1 MSSHNAVRGLES
13 VNVRDFPLAASQKRV
28 GKKKGGPPGGIG
40 ERQDLYF
47 FEGGVLVR
55 TNRSESNRV
64 VWGGEFPG
72 FVLKTAALMVAALLT
87 TWVVDTAAAQSIFGR
102 IAGSVTDSQGG
113 SVAGVRITI
122 VNEETKLERQ
132 TTTDSNGYYVAS
144 DLPVGAYSVI
154 AEQSGFKTLKKT
166 GNDLS
171 AGARLTVDLSLPLG
185 EISQKIEVADV
196 AETVNTTSGELARTI
211 DSNEVKDVALNGRNY
226 MQLLSLIP
234 GVAIQTDD
242 ELNLTTSLATNNQSV
257 NGNRNDSN
265 SLSVDGGFNLDS
277 GSNSSQIN
285 NVGIDFIREVAVKSS
300 NFSAE
305 YGRNSGASVNVV
317 TRSGG
322 DSFHGTL
329 FEFIRNDALDA
340 RDPTPGA
347 VKGPL
352 RFNDFGWDFGGPI
365 KRGKLFFFAG
375 EEWKRIRR
383 FANAATRTLPTSA
396 EISGDFSALLA
407 LPKPIQLYMPGQ
419 PTVPIPGNN
428 VASLITTDGK
438 AIGTVYAAMRQEASS
453 VTDITTKTAS
463 NGTFQPTNPFDWRE
477 DLVRIDFSINEK
489 HSLYGRYIH
498 DNYNLIDPFGTFSQ
512 GGVLPTT
519 PTNRLRP
526 GYSYQVGEV
535 WLINSN
541 LVNTARVNASWNS
554 QHIPPVGNSWK
565 RSTYGFA
572 FPTVFNGGLFPAGIP
587 DVTVGPITDVQTRK
601 VVVPGLA
608 PFEGPA
614 FSLLSPVTDIAP
626 TDDLTW
632 QKGSHTFKTGVLVV
646 RNRKDQNGRPGLNN
660 ASYNGTVVFNS
671 SNSRSTGDTFADAL
685 LGNFQ
690 QYTETSSDPVGH
702 FRFTDYEAYVADT
715 WKATRHL
722 SLDFGVRYQH
732 SGPTYTQGNNVTSFN
747 ASLYNPAQAVTVTSK
762 NTVDTTKGGNRFNGL
777 VRPGSGVP
785 ADQLGRVPN
794 GNSSQVLAVP
804 AGAPRGF
811 YDPEN
816 LFAPRFGFYYSPF
829 KDDRTAI
836 RGGFGIFYDKPE
848 GNIIYPLLNA
858 PPFPQ
863 VASFVNANLS
873 NPSGGSAPATG
884 LVPDINSIDPHLKV
898 ARTMNYSLGVQREMP
913 LGILFE
919 VSYVGNEGRHLIR
932 QPDINQPSFAVLQA
946 NAALPA
952 AQQLTTN
959 QLRPYLGYNRILAFL
974 SDSTSNYNGLQVYA
988 TKRKGDFM
996 ASVSYT
1002 FSKALTDASVL
1013 GAHSD
1018 DPVDRRY
1025 SYGVA
1030 DFDRRNIFAVT
1041 YIYSSPF
1048 FRNRGGFVG
1057 SALGGW
1063 QLSGITRAQSGQPIT
1078 VLATAALGN
1087 GTNVS
1092 GRRANLVP
1100 GQSITVPNPNAS
1112 QWFNPAAFAN
1122 PSPISP
1128 GTSGVGSIKGPDFF
1142 ATDLS
1147 LRKYFKLPREGMN
1160 LMFQADFFNV
1170 FNRANFVLGG
1180 LGNATVTVGSGNFGG
1195 VGAAVNPR
1203 NVQFGLKFN
1212 F

>member
-1 MSSHNAVRGLES
+1 MRTKLTKSNQAVRRSKFPRFVLNAVVLA
-13 VNVRDFPLAASQKRV
+13 LAA
-28 GKKKGGPPGGIG
+28 
-40 ERQDLYF
+40 
-47 FEGGVLVR
+47 
-55 TNRSESNRV
+55 
-64 VWGGEFPG
+64 VW
-72 FVLKTAALMVAALLT
+72 T
-87 TWVVDTAAAQSIFGR
+87 TCPINTAAQSIFGR
-102 IAGSVTDSQGG
+102 ISGTVTDAQGAA
-113 SVAGVRITI
+113 VAGVKITI

-144 DLPVGAYSVI
+144 DVPVGVYSVI

-166 GNDLS
+166 GYDLV
-171 AGARLTVDLSLPLG
+171 AGARLTVDLGLTIG

-196 AETVNTTSGELARTI
+196 AETVNTTSGEVARTI
-211 DSNEVKDVALNGRNY
+211 DANEVKDVALNGRNY
-226 MQLLSLIP
+226 MQLLTLIP

-242 ELNLTTSLATNNQSV
+242 ELNLTTSLSTNNQSV
-257 NGNRNDSN
+257 NGNRNDSS

-277 GSNSSQIN
+277 GSNGSQIN

-317 TRSGG
+317 TRSGTG
-322 DSFHGTL
+322 SFHGSV
-329 FEFIRNDALDA
+329 FEFIRNDVLDA

-365 KRGKLFFFAG
+365 KREKLFFFAG

-383 FANAATRTLPTSA
+383 FTNSATRNLPTA
-396 EISGDFSALLA
+396 TEISGDFSALLA
-407 LPKPIQLYMPGQ
+407 LPTPIQLHMPGQ
-419 PTVPIPGNN
+419 PAVPISGNN

-438 AIGTVYAAMRQEASS
+438 AIGAVYTAMRQEASS
-453 VTDITTKTAS
+453 VTDIASKTGS
-463 NGTFQPTNPFDWRE
+463 VGIFQPTNPFDWRE
-477 DLVRIDFSINEK
+477 DLVRIDYSINRK

-498 DNYNLIDPFGTFSQ
+498 DNYNLIDPFGTFSL

-535 WLINSN
+535 WLISPS

-554 QHIPPVGNSWK
+554 QHIPPVGDTWK

-572 FPTVFNGGLFPAGIP
+572 FSTVFNGGLFRNGIP
-587 DVTVGPITDVQTRK
+587 DVTVSAIPG
-601 VVVPGLA
+601 VPGPA
-608 PFEGPA
+608 SFEGPA

-646 RNRKDQNGRPGLNN
+646 RNRKDQNARPGLNG
-660 ASYNGTVVFNS
+660 ASYNGTLAFNL
-671 SNSRSTGDTFADAL
+671 SNANTTGDPFADAL

-690 QYTETSSDPVGH
+690 QYTETSSDPIGH
-702 FRFTDYEAYVADT
+702 FRFTDYEAYMADT
-715 WKATRHL
+715 WRAAHHL
-722 SLDFGVRYQH
+722 SLEFGVRYQH
-732 SGPTYTQGNNVTSFN
+732 PGPTYTQGNNITSFDP
-747 ASLYNPAQAVTVTSK
+747 ALYNPAQAVTVTSK
-762 NTVDTTKGGNRFNGL
+762 NTIDTTKGGNRFNGL
-777 VRPGSGVP
+777 VRAGSGVP
-785 ADQLGRVPN
+785 ADQLQRVPN
-794 GNSSQVLAVP
+794 GNSPQVLAVP

-811 YDPEN
+811 YDAEN
-816 LFAPRFGFYYSPF
+816 LFAPRFGFSYSPF

-848 GNIIYPLLNA
+848 GNIIFPLLNT

-863 VASFVNANLS
+863 VASFTNGNLS

-884 LVPDINSIDPHLKV
+884 LLPDIQAIDPHLKV
-898 ARTMNYSLGVQREMP
+898 ARTMNYSLGAQHEMP

-919 VSYVGNEGRHLIR
+919 VSYVGNEGRHLLR
-932 QPDINQPSFAVLQA
+932 QPDINQPSFAVLQS

-959 QLRPYLGYNRILAFL
+959 QLRPFLGYNRILMFL
-974 SDSTSNYNGLQVYA
+974 SDSTSNYNALQVYA

-1018 DPVDRRY
+1018 DPPDRRY

-1030 DFDRRNIFAVT
+1030 DFDKRNVVAVT
-1041 YIYSSPF
+1041 YIYDAPF

-1057 SALGGW
+1057 TALGGW
-1063 QLSGITRAQSGQPIT
+1063 QLSGITRAQSGQPVTI
-1078 VLATAALGN
+1078 LANAALGK
-1087 GTNVS
+1087 GTNVN
-1092 GRRANLVP
+1092 GRRADLVA
-1100 GQSITVPNPNAS
+1100 GQSITVANPNAS
-1112 QWFNPAAFAN
+1112 QWFNPLAFKA
-1122 PSPISP
+1122 PSPTSP
-1128 GTSGVGSIKGPDFF
+1128 GTSGVGSVIGPDFF
-1142 ATDLS
+1142 VTDLS
-1147 LRKYFKLPREGMN
+1147 VRKYFKLPREGMN
-1160 LMFQADFFNV
+1160 VMFQADLFNI
-1170 FNRANFVLGG
+1170 FNRANYVLGG
-1180 LGNATVTVGSGNFGG
+1180 LGSATLTVGSGNFGA
-1195 VGAAVNPR
+1195 VGTATNPR

>member
-1 MSSHNAVRGLES
+1 M
-13 VNVRDFPLAASQKRV
+13 
-28 GKKKGGPPGGIG
+28 GKKKEVGQEEWKEDEIS
-40 ERQDLYF
+40 F

-55 TNRSESNRV
+55 TKLSKSNQV
-64 VWGGEFPG
+64 VWGSKFPR
-72 FVLKTAALMVAALLT
+72 FVLKMAAFMLAVLLT
-87 TWVVDTAAAQSIFGR
+87 TCGADATAAQSIFGR
-102 IAGSVTDSQGG
+102 IAGTVTDSQGG
-113 SVAGVRITI
+113 AVAGAKITI

-144 DLPVGAYSVI
+144 DLPVGVYSVI
-154 AEQSGFKTLKKT
+154 AEQTGFKSAKKT
-166 GNDLS
+166 GNDLV
-171 AGARLTVDLSLPLG
+171 AGARLTADVGL
-185 EISQKIEVADV
+185 EIGAVSQQVEVAAA
-196 AETVNTTSGELARTI
+196 AEAVNTTSGDLARTI

-329 FEFIRNDALDA
+329 FEFIRNNVLDA

-383 FANAATRTLPTSA
+383 FANAAVRTLPTSA

-407 LPKPIQLYMPGQ
+407 LPAPIQLHMPGQ

-428 VASLITTDGK
+428 IASLITTDGR
-438 AIGTVYAAMRQEASS
+438 AIGAVYAAMRQEASS
-453 VTDITTKTAS
+453 VTDNATKTAS

-477 DLVRIDFSINEK
+477 DLVRIDYSISKK

-535 WLINSN
+535 WLISSN

-554 QHIPPVGNSWK
+554 QHIPPVGDTWK

-572 FPTVFNGGLFPAGIP
+572 FPTVFNGGLFPGGIP
-587 DVTVGPITDVQTRK
+587 DVTVSPITG
-601 VVVPGLA
+601 VPGPA

-614 FSLLSPVTDIAP
+614 FSLLSPTTDIAP

-632 QKGSHTFKTGVLVV
+632 QKGGHTFKTGVLVV
-646 RNRKDQNGRPGLNN
+646 RNRKDQNGRPGLNG
-660 ASYNGTVVFNS
+660 ASYNGTVLFNS
-671 SNSRSTGDTFADAL
+671 SNTRSTGDPFADAL
-685 LGNFQ
+685 LGNYQ
-690 QYTETSSDPVGH
+690 QYTETSSDPIGH
-702 FRFTDYEAYVADT
+702 FRFTGYEAYVADT
-715 WKATRHL
+715 WRATRHL
-722 SLDFGVRYQH
+722 SLEYGVRYQH
-732 SGPTYTQGNNVTSFN
+732 PGPTYTQGNNVTSFDP
-747 ASLYNPAQAVTVTSK
+747 SLYDPTQAVTVTSK

-777 VRPGSGVP
+777 VRAGSGVP

-794 GNSSQVLAVP
+794 GNSPQVLAVR
-804 AGAPRGF
+804 AGAPRGL
-811 YDPEN
+811 YDAEN
-816 LFAPRFGFYYSPF
+816 LFAPRIGFSYSPF
-829 KDDRTAI
+829 RDDRTAI

-848 GNIIYPLLNA
+848 GNIIFPLLNT

-863 VASFVNANLS
+863 VASFQNGNLS

-884 LVPDINSIDPHLKV
+884 LVPDINSIDPDLKV
-898 ARTMNYSLGVQREMP
+898 ARTMNYSLGVQHEMP

-919 VSYVGNEGRHLIR
+919 VSYVGNEGRHLVR

-959 QLRPYLGYNRILAFL
+959 QLRPYLGYNRILMFL
-974 SDSTSNYNGLQVYA
+974 SDSTSNYNALQVYA
-988 TKRKGDFM
+988 TKRRGDFM
-996 ASVSYT
+996 TSVSYT

-1018 DPVDRRY
+1018 DPVVRQY

-1041 YIYSSPF
+1041 YIYDSPF

-1057 SALGGW
+1057 TALGGW

-1078 VLATAALGN
+1078 ILANAALGK
-1087 GTNVS
+1087 GTNVN

-1100 GQSITVPNPNAS
+1100 GQSITVPNSNAS
-1112 QWFNPAAFAN
+1112 QWFNPAAFVN
-1122 PSPISP
+1122 PSPTNP
-1128 GTSGVGSIKGPDFF
+1128 GTSGVGSVTGPDFF

-1147 LRKYFKLPREGMN
+1147 LRKNFKLPREGMN

-1180 LGNATVTVGSGNFGG
+1180 LGSATLTAGSGNFGA
-1195 VGAAVNPR
+1195 VGTAVNPR

>member
-40 ERQDLYF
+40 ERQDLDF

-55 TNRSESNRV
+55 TNLSKSNRV

-87 TWVVDTAAAQSIFGR
+87 TWVVDTATAQSIFGR

-185 EISQKIEVADV
+185 EISQRIEVADV

-329 FEFIRNDALDA
+329 FEFIRNNVLDA

-535 WLINSN
+535 WLISSN
-541 LVNTARVNASWNS
+541 VVNTARVNASWNS
-554 QHIPPVGNSWK
+554 QHIPPVGDTWK

-572 FPTVFNGGLFPAGIP
+572 FPTVFNGGLFPGGIP
-587 DVTVGPITDVQTRK
+587 DVTVSPITG
-601 VVVPGLA
+601 VPGPA
-608 PFEGPA
+608 TFEGPA
-614 FSLLSPVTDIAP
+614 FSLLSPTTDIAP

-632 QKGSHTFKTGVLVV
+632 QKGGHTFKTGVLVV
-646 RNRKDQNGRPGLNN
+646 RNRKDQNGRPGLNG

-671 SNSRSTGDTFADAL
+671 SNTNTTGDPFADAL
-685 LGNFQ
+685 LGNYQ
-690 QYTETSSDPVGH
+690 QYTETSSDPIGH

-722 SLDFGVRYQH
+722 SLEFGVRYQH
-732 SGPTYTQGNNVTSFN
+732 PGPTYTQGNNVTSFDP
-747 ASLYNPAQAVTVTSK
+747 SLYHPAQAVTVTSK
-762 NTVDTTKGGNRFNGL
+762 NTIDTTKGGNRFNGL
-777 VRPGSGVP
+777 VRAGSGVP

-794 GNSSQVLAVP
+794 GNSPQVLAVP

-811 YDPEN
+811 YDAEN
-816 LFAPRFGFYYSPF
+816 LFAPRFGFSYSPF

-848 GNIIYPLLNA
+848 GNIIFPLLNT

-863 VASFVNANLS
+863 VASFLDANLS

-898 ARTMNYSLGVQREMP
+898 ARTMNYSLGVQRELP

-919 VSYVGNEGRHLIR
+919 VSYVGNDGWHLLR

-946 NAALPA
+946 NAALSTS
-952 AQQLTTN
+952 QQLTTN
-959 QLRPYLGYNRILAFL
+959 QLRPYQGYNRILMFL
-974 SDSTSNYNGLQVYA
+974 SDSTSNYNALQVYA

-1002 FSKALTDASVL
+1002 FSKVLTDASVL

-1018 DPVDRRY
+1018 NPVDRHY
-1025 SYGVA
+1025 SHGVA
-1030 DFDRRNIFAVT
+1030 DFDRRNILAVT
-1041 YIYSSPF
+1041 YVYAPPF
-1048 FRNRGGFVG
+1048 FRNRGGFMG
-1057 SALGGW
+1057 AAIGGW
-1063 QLSGITRAQSGQPIT
+1063 ELSGITRAQSGQPIT
-1078 VLATAALGN
+1078 VLANAALGK
-1087 GTNVS
+1087 GTIVN
-1092 GRRANLVP
+1092 GRRADLVP
-1100 GQSITVPNPNAS
+1100 GQSITVPTRSPS
-1112 QWFNPAAFAN
+1112 RWFNPAAFAN
-1122 PSPISP
+1122 PSPTSP
-1128 GTSGVGSIKGPDFF
+1128 GTSGVGSVLGPGFI

-1147 LRKYFKLPREGMN
+1147 LRKVLKLPREGMN
-1160 LMFQADFFNV
+1160 LMLQADMFNI

-1180 LGNATVTVGSGNFGG
+1180 LGSATLTAGSGNFGA
-1195 VGAAVNPR
+1195 VGGAVNPR

>member
-1 MSSHNAVRGLES
+1 MRTKLSKSNQV
-13 VNVRDFPLAASQKRV
+13 V
-28 GKKKGGPPGGIG
+28 G
-40 ERQDLYF
+40 
-47 FEGGVLVR
+47 
-55 TNRSESNRV
+55 RS
-64 VWGGEFPG
+64 EFPG
-72 FVLKTAALMVAALLT
+72 FLLKTAAVMLAALLT
-87 TWVVDTAAAQSIFGR
+87 TCVVDRAAAQSIFGR
-102 IAGSVTDSQGG
+102 IAGTVTDSQGG
-113 SVAGVRITI
+113 AVAGVKITI

-144 DLPVGAYSVI
+144 DLPVGVYSVI
-154 AEQSGFKTLKKT
+154 AGQTGFKTLKKT

-171 AGARLTVDLSLPLG
+171 AGARLTVDVSLTIG
-185 EISQKIEVADV
+185 EMSQRIEVADV
-196 AETVNTTSGELARTI
+196 AETVNTTSGELARII

-329 FEFIRNDALDA
+329 FEFIRNNVLDA

-383 FANAATRTLPTSA
+383 FANAAVRTLPTSA
-396 EISGDFSALLA
+396 EIGGDFSALLA
-407 LPKPIQLYMPGQ
+407 LPTPIQLHMPGQ

-438 AIGTVYAAMRQEASS
+438 AIGAVYSAMRQEASS
-453 VTDITTKTAS
+453 VTDNAAKTAS

-477 DLVRIDFSINEK
+477 DLVRIDYSISKK

-535 WLINSN
+535 WLISSN
-541 LVNTARVNASWNS
+541 LINTARVNASWNS
-554 QHIPPVGNSWK
+554 QHIPPVGDTWK
-565 RSTYGFA
+565 RSTYAFA
-572 FPTVFNGGLFPAGIP
+572 FPTVFNGGLFPGGIP
-587 DVTVGPITDVQTRK
+587 DVTVSPITG
-601 VVVPGLA
+601 VPGPA

-632 QKGSHTFKTGVLVV
+632 QKGAHTFKTGVVVV
-646 RNRKDQNGRPGLNN
+646 RNRKDQNGRPGLNG
-660 ASYNGTVVFNS
+660 ASYNGTVLFNS
-671 SNSRSTGDTFADAL
+671 SNTRTTGDPFADAL
-685 LGNFQ
+685 LGNYQ

-722 SLDFGVRYQH
+722 SLEFGVRYQH
-732 SGPTYTQGNNVTSFN
+732 PGPTYTQGNNVTSFDP
-747 ASLYNPAQAVTVTSK
+747 SLYAPAQAVTVTSK
-762 NTVDTTKGGNRFNGL
+762 NTIDTTKGGNRFNGL

-794 GNSSQVLAVP
+794 GNSPQVLAVP
-804 AGAPRGF
+804 AGAPRGL
-811 YDPEN
+811 YDAEN
-816 LFAPRFGFYYSPF
+816 LFAPRFGFSYSPF
-829 KDDRTAI
+829 RDDRTAI

-848 GNIIYPLLNA
+848 GNIIFPLLNT

-863 VASFVNANLS
+863 VASFQNGNLS

-884 LVPDINSIDPHLKV
+884 LVPDINAIDPHLKV
-898 ARTMNYSLGVQREMP
+898 ARTMNYSLGVQHELP

-959 QLRPYLGYNRILAFL
+959 QLRPYLGYNRILMFL
-974 SDSTSNYNGLQVYA
+974 SDSTSNYNALQVYA

-1018 DPVDRRY
+1018 DPVVRQY

-1041 YIYSSPF
+1041 YIYESPF

-1057 SALGGW
+1057 TALGGW

-1078 VLATAALGN
+1078 ILANAALGK
-1087 GTNVS
+1087 GTNVN

-1100 GQSITVPNPNAS
+1100 GQSITASNPTAS

-1122 PSPISP
+1122 PSSTSP
-1128 GTSGVGSIKGPDFF
+1128 GTSGVGSVTGPDFF

-1180 LGNATVTVGSGNFGG
+1180 LGSATLTVGSGNFGA

>member
-1 MSSHNAVRGLES
+1 MG
-13 VNVRDFPLAASQKRV
+13 
-28 GKKKGGPPGGIG
+28 GKK
-40 ERQDLYF
+40 RDLYF

-55 TNRSESNRV
+55 TKLSKSNQV

-72 FVLKTAALMVAALLT
+72 WVLKTAAFMLAVLLT

-102 IAGSVTDSQGG
+102 IAGTVTDSQGG
-113 SVAGVRITI
+113 AIAGVRITI

-132 TTTDSNGYYVAS
+132 TTTDPSGYYVAS
-144 DLPVGAYSVI
+144 DLPAGAYSVI

-171 AGARLTVDLSLPLG
+171 AGARLTVDLTLPIG

-322 DSFHGTL
+322 DRFHGTL
-329 FEFIRNDALDA
+329 FEFIRNNVLDA

-383 FANAATRTLPTSA
+383 FANAATRNLPTAA

-407 LPKPIQLYMPGQ
+407 LPAPIVLKTPANAPAGCAI
-419 PTVPIPGNN
+419 TSN
-428 VASLITTDGK
+428 VMSPACITSDGK
-438 AIGTVYAAMRQEASS
+438 AIGAVYTAMRQVASS
-453 VTDITTKTAS
+453 VNDILSKTGS
-463 NGTFQPTNPFDWRE
+463 VGTFQPTNPFDWRE
-477 DLVRIDFSINEK
+477 DLVRIDYSISKN

-535 WLINSN
+535 WLISSN
-541 LVNTARVNASWNS
+541 VVNTARVNASWNS
-554 QHIPPVGNSWK
+554 QHIPPVGDTWK
-565 RSTYGFA
+565 RSTYNFA
-572 FPTVFNGGLFPAGIP
+572 FPTVFNGGLFPGGIP
-587 DVTVGPITDVQTRK
+587 DVTVGP
-601 VVVPGLA
+601 VPGVPAPA

-614 FSLLSPVTDIAP
+614 FSLLSPTTDIAP

-632 QKGSHTFKTGVLVV
+632 QKGSHTFKIGVLVV
-646 RNRKDQNGRPGLNN
+646 RNRKDQNGRPGLNG

-671 SNSRSTGDTFADAL
+671 SNTNTTGDPFADAL
-685 LGNFQ
+685 LGNYQ
-690 QYTETSSDPVGH
+690 QYTETSSDPIGH

-722 SLDFGVRYQH
+722 SLEFGVRYQH
-732 SGPTYTQGNNVTSFN
+732 PGPTYTQGNNVTSFDP
-747 ASLYNPAQAVTVTSK
+747 SLYHPAQAVTVTSK
-762 NTVDTTKGGNRFNGL
+762 DKIDTTKGGNRFNGL
-777 VRPGSGVP
+777 VRAGSGVP

-794 GNSSQVLAVP
+794 GNSPQVLAVP

-811 YDPEN
+811 YDAEN
-816 LFAPRFGFYYSPF
+816 LFAPRFGFSYSPF

-848 GNIIYPLLNA
+848 GNIIFPLLNT

-863 VASFVNANLS
+863 VASFLNANLS

-898 ARTMNYSLGVQREMP
+898 ARTMNYSLGVQHEMP

-952 AQQLTTN
+952 PQQLTTN
-959 QLRPYLGYNRILAFL
+959 QLRPYLGYNRILMFQ
-974 SDSTSNYNGLQVYA
+974 SDSTSNYNALQVYA

-1018 DPVDRRY
+1018 NPAVRRF

-1030 DFDRRNIFAVT
+1030 DFDRRNVVAVT
-1041 YIYSSPF
+1041 YIYDSPF
-1048 FRNRGGFVG
+1048 FRNRGGFAG
-1057 SALGGW
+1057 TALGGW

-1078 VLATAALGN
+1078 ILANAPLGGTIVN
-1087 GTNVS
+1087 GKLIGSVNVN
-1092 GRRANLVP
+1092 GRRADVVP
-1100 GQSITVPNPNAS
+1100 GVSLAPAAPGQF
-1112 QWFNPAAFAN
+1112 FNPLAFAA
-1122 PSPISP
+1122 PSRTSP
-1128 GTSGVGSIKGPDFF
+1128 GTSGVGSVIGPDFF

-1180 LGNATVTVGSGNFGG
+1180 LGSATLTVGSSGNFGA

>member
-1 MSSHNAVRGLES
+1 MRTKVPGSNETVR
-13 VNVRDFPLAASQKRV
+13 
-28 GKKKGGPPGGIG
+28 
-40 ERQDLYF
+40 
-47 FEGGVLVR
+47 
-55 TNRSESNRV
+55 RS
-64 VWGGEFPG
+64 EFPG
-72 FVLKTAALMVAALLT
+72 CVLKTAVLALAAVLT
-87 TWVVDTAAAQSIFGR
+87 ACAIDTASAQSIFGR
-102 IAGSVTDSQGG
+102 ISGTVTDAQGG
-113 SVAGVRITI
+113 AVAGVRVTI

-144 DLPVGAYSVI
+144 DLPVGVYSVI
-154 AEQSGFKTLKKT
+154 AEQAGFKTLKKT
-166 GNDLS
+166 GNDLD
-171 AGARLTVDLSLPLG
+171 AGARLTIDLSLTIG
-185 EISQKIEVADV
+185 EMSQKIEVADI
-196 AETVNTTSGELARTI
+196 AETVNTISGEIARTI
-211 DSNEVKDVALNGRNY
+211 DANEVKDVALNGRNY

-257 NGNRNDSN
+257 NGNRNDSS

-277 GSNSSQIN
+277 GSNGSQIN

-317 TRSGG
+317 TRSGT
-322 DSFHGTL
+322 DSFHGSL
-329 FEFIRNDALDA
+329 FEYIRNDVLDA

-375 EEWKRIRR
+375 EEWKKIRR
-383 FANAATRTLPTSA
+383 FANSATRNLPTAA
-396 EISGDFSALLA
+396 EIGGDFSALLA
-407 LPKPIQLYMPGQ
+407 LPTPVVLKTPVNAPAGCTI
-419 PTVPIPGNN
+419 TAN
-428 VASLITTDGK
+428 VMSPACITTDGK
-438 AIGTVYAAMRQEASS
+438 AIGAVYTAMRQEASS
-453 VTDITTKTAS
+453 VKDITSKTGS
-463 NGTFQPTNPFDWRE
+463 TGIFQPTNPFDWRE
-477 DLVRIDFSINEK
+477 DLVRIDYTINKK

-526 GYSYQVGEV
+526 GYSYQAGEV
-535 WLINSN
+535 WLISPT

-554 QHIPPVGNSWK
+554 QHIPPVGDTWK

-572 FPTVFNGGLFPAGIP
+572 FSTVFGGGLFPGGIP
-587 DVTVGPITDVQTRK
+587 DVSVSPITG
-601 VVVPGLA
+601 VPGPA
-608 PFEGPA
+608 SFEGPA

-646 RNRKDQNGRPGLNN
+646 RNRKDQNARPGLNG
-660 ASYNGTVVFNS
+660 ASYNGTVAFNL
-671 SNSRSTGDTFADAL
+671 SNTNTTNDPFADAL

-690 QYTETSSDPVGH
+690 QYTETSSDPIGH

-715 WKATRHL
+715 WRATRHL

-732 SGPTYTQGNNVTSFN
+732 PGPTYTQGNNITDFDPT
-747 ASLYNPAQAVTVTSK
+747 LYDPTQAVTVTSK
-762 NTVDTTKGGNRFNGL
+762 NNIDTTKGGNRFNGL
-777 VRPGSGVP
+777 VRAGSGVP
-785 ADQLGRVPN
+785 ADQLQRVPN
-794 GNSSQVLAVP
+794 GSSPQVLAVP

-811 YDPEN
+811 YDAEN
-816 LFAPRFGFYYSPF
+816 LFAPRFGFSYSPF
-829 KDDRTAI
+829 NDDRTAI

-848 GNIIYPLLNA
+848 GNIIFPLLNT

-863 VASFVNANLS
+863 VASFTNGNLS

-884 LVPDINSIDPHLKV
+884 LIPDLNAIDPHLKV
-898 ARTMNYSLGVQREMP
+898 ARTMNYSLGVQHEMP

-932 QPDINQPSFAVLQA
+932 QPDVNQPGFAVLQA

-952 AQQLTTN
+952 AQQKTTN
-959 QLRPYLGYNRILAFL
+959 QLRPYQGYNRILMFL
-974 SDSTSNYNGLQVYA
+974 SDSTSNYNALQVYA

-1018 DPVDRRY
+1018 DPPDRRY

-1030 DFDRRNIFAVT
+1030 DFDRRNVVAVT
-1041 YIYSSPF
+1041 YIYDSPL

-1057 SALGGW
+1057 TALGGW

-1078 VLATAALGN
+1078 ILANGALGT
-1087 GTNVS
+1087 GTNVN
-1092 GRRANLVP
+1092 GRRADLVA
-1100 GQSITVPNPNAS
+1100 GQSITVANPNAS
-1112 QWFNPAAFAN
+1112 QWFNPKAFKA
-1122 PSPISP
+1122 PSPTSP
-1128 GTSGVGSIKGPDFF
+1128 GTSGVGSVIGPDFF

-1160 LMFQADFFNV
+1160 LMFQADLFNV

-1180 LGNATVTVGSGNFGG
+1180 LGSATLTVGSNGFGA
-1195 VGAAVNPR
+1195 VGTATNPR

>member
-1 MSSHNAVRGLES
+1 MRKLSKSN
-13 VNVRDFPLAASQKRV
+13 
-28 GKKKGGPPGGIG
+28 
-40 ERQDLYF
+40 QD
-47 FEGGVLVR
+47 
-55 TNRSESNRV
+55 
-64 VWGGEFPG
+64 VWGGKFPEFA
-72 FVLKTAALMVAALLT
+72 LKTAAFMLTVLLT
-87 TWVVDTAAAQSIFGR
+87 TWVVNPAAAQSIFGR
-102 IAGSVTDSQGG
+102 IAGTVTDSQGG
-113 SVAGVRITI
+113 AVAGAKITI

-132 TTTDSNGYYVAS
+132 TSTDSNGYYVGS
-144 DLPVGAYSVI
+144 DLPVGVYSVI

-166 GNDLS
+166 GNDLV
-171 AGARLTVDLSLPLG
+171 AGGRLTVDLSLPIG
-185 EISQKIEVADV
+185 EVSQKIEVADV

-211 DSNEVKDVALNGRNY
+211 DSNQVKDVALNGRNY

-322 DSFHGTL
+322 DGFHGSL
-329 FEFIRNDALDA
+329 FEYIRNDVLDA

-383 FANAATRTLPTSA
+383 FANAATRNLPTNA
-396 EISGDFSALLA
+396 EIRGDFSALLT
-407 LPKPIQLYMPGQ
+407 LPKPIQLHMPGQ
-419 PTVPIPGNN
+419 PMVPIPGNDIS
-428 VASLITTDGK
+428 SLITTDGK
-438 AIGTVYAAMRQEASS
+438 AIGSVYAAMRQAARS
-453 VTDITTKTAS
+453 VTDISSKTGS
-463 NGTFQPTNPFDWRE
+463 VGTFQPTNPFDWRE
-477 DLVRIDFSINEK
+477 DLVRIDYNISKK

-498 DNYNLIDPFGTFSQ
+498 DNYNLIDPFGTFSL
-512 GGVLPTT
+512 GGILPTT

-535 WLINSN
+535 WLINSS

-554 QHIPPVGNSWK
+554 QHIPPVGNAWE

-572 FPTVFNGGLFPAGIP
+572 FSTVFNGGLFPGGIP
-587 DVTVGPITDVQTRK
+587 DVTVSPITG
-601 VVVPGLA
+601 VPGPA
-608 PFEGPA
+608 SFEGPA

-646 RNRKDQNGRPGLNN
+646 RNRKDQNARPGLNG
-660 ASYNGTVVFNS
+660 ASYNGTVVFNL
-671 SNSRSTGDTFADAL
+671 SNTNTTGDPFADAL

-702 FRFTDYEAYVADT
+702 FRFTAYEAYVADT

-722 SLDFGVRYQH
+722 SLEVGVRYPH
-732 SGPTYTQGNNVTSFN
+732 PGPTYTQGNNVTNFDP
-747 ASLYNPAQAVTVTSK
+747 SLYDPAQAVTVTSK
-762 NTVDTTKGGNRFNGL
+762 STIDTTKGGNRFNGL

-785 ADQLGRVPN
+785 SDQLGRVPN
-794 GNSSQVLAVP
+794 GNSPQVTAVP

-811 YDPEN
+811 YDAEN
-816 LFAPRFGFYYSPF
+816 LFAPRFGFSYSPF

-848 GNIIYPLLNA
+848 GNIIYPLLNT

-863 VASFVNANLS
+863 VASFQNGNLS

-884 LVPDINSIDPHLKV
+884 LIPDINAIDPNLKV
-898 ARTMNYSLGVQREMP
+898 ARTMNYSLGVQHELP

-919 VSYVGNEGRHLIR
+919 VSYVGNEGRHLLR
-932 QPDINQPSFAVLQA
+932 QPDVNQPSFAVLQA

-959 QLRPYLGYNRILAFL
+959 QLRPFLGYNRILMFL
-974 SDSTSNYNGLQVYA
+974 SDSTSNYNALQVYA

-1018 DPVDRRY
+1018 DPTDRHF

-1030 DFDRRNIFAVT
+1030 DFDRRNVVALT
-1041 YIYSSPF
+1041 YVYDSPF

-1057 SALGGW
+1057 TALGGW

-1078 VLATAALGN
+1078 ILASAALGK
-1087 GTNVS
+1087 GTNVN

-1100 GQSITVPNPNAS
+1100 GQSITVPNPSAS
-1112 QWFNPAAFAN
+1112 HWFNPAAFAN
-1122 PSPISP
+1122 PSPTNP
-1128 GTSGVGSIKGPDFF
+1128 GTSGVGSVIGPDFF
-1142 ATDLS
+1142 VTDIS
-1147 LRKYFKLPREGMN
+1147 LRKNFKLPREGMN
-1160 LMFQADFFNV
+1160 LIFQADFFNV

-1180 LGNATVTVGSGNFGG
+1180 LGNATLTVGSGNFGA

-1203 NVQFGLKFN
+1203 NIQFGMKFN

>member
-1 MSSHNAVRGLES
+1 
-13 VNVRDFPLAASQKRV
+13 
-28 GKKKGGPPGGIG
+28 
-40 ERQDLYF
+40 
-47 FEGGVLVR
+47 VR
-55 TNRSESNRV
+55 TQLSKSNQVVWRSEFSRF
-64 VWGGEFPG
+64 VW
-72 FVLKTAALMVAALLT
+72 KTAPFMLAVLLT
-87 TWVVDTAAAQSIFGR
+87 TWGGNRAAAQSIFGR

-113 SVAGVRITI
+113 AVAGVKITI
-122 VNEETKLERQ
+122 VNEETRLERQ
-132 TTTDSNGYYVAS
+132 TTTDANGYYVAS
-144 DLPVGAYSVI
+144 DLPVGVYSVI
-154 AEQSGFKTLKKT
+154 AEQSGFKTVKKT
-166 GNDLS
+166 GYDLV
-171 AGARLTVDLSLPLG
+171 AGDRLTVDVGL
-185 EISQKIEVADV
+185 EIGAMSQQVEVAAI
-196 AETVNTTSGELARTI
+196 AESVNTTSGELSRTI
-211 DSNEVKDVALNGRNY
+211 DSSEVKNVALNGRNY

-257 NGNRNDSN
+257 NGNRTDSN

-277 GSNSSQIN
+277 GSNGSQIN

-322 DSFHGTL
+322 DSFHGSL
-329 FEFIRNDALDA
+329 FEFIRNNVLDA

-383 FANAATRTLPTSA
+383 FANAAVRTLPTGA

-407 LPKPIQLYMPGQ
+407 LPVPIQLHMPGQ
-419 PTVPIPGNN
+419 PAVPIPGNN
-428 VASLITTDGK
+428 VASLITADGQ
-438 AIGTVYAAMRQEASS
+438 AIGAVYAAMRQEAST
-453 VTDITTKTAS
+453 VTDNATKTAS

-477 DLVRIDFSINEK
+477 DLVRIDFTINKK

-535 WLINSN
+535 WLISSS
-541 LVNTARVNASWNS
+541 LINTARMNVSWNS
-554 QHIPPVGNSWK
+554 QHIPPVGDTWK

-572 FPTVFNGGLFPAGIP
+572 FSTVFNGGLFPGGIP
-587 DVTVGPITDVQTRK
+587 DVTVSPITG
-601 VVVPGLA
+601 VPGPA
-608 PFEGPA
+608 SFEGPA
-614 FSLLSPVTDIAP
+614 FSLISPVTDIAP

-632 QKGSHTFKTGVLVV
+632 QKGAHTFKTGILVV
-646 RNRKDQNGRPGLNN
+646 RNRKDQNGRPGLNG
-660 ASYNGTVVFNS
+660 ASYNGTVLFNS
-671 SNSRSTGDTFADAL
+671 SNTRTTGDPFADAL
-685 LGNFQ
+685 LGNYQ

-722 SLDFGVRYQH
+722 SLDFGLRYQH
-732 SGPTYTQGNNVTSFN
+732 PGPTYTQANNITSFDPN
-747 ASLYNPAQAVTVTSK
+747 FYDPTQAVTVTSK
-762 NTVDTTKGGNRFNGL
+762 NTIDTTKGGDRFNGL
-777 VRPGSGVP
+777 VRAGNGVP
-785 ADQLGRVPN
+785 TEQLARVPN
-794 GNSSQVLAVP
+794 GNSPQVLAVP

-811 YDPEN
+811 YDAEN
-816 LFAPRFGFYYSPF
+816 LFAPRFGFSYSPF
-829 KDDRTAI
+829 RDDRTAI

-848 GNIIYPLLNA
+848 GNIIFPLLNT

-863 VASFVNANLS
+863 VAAFQNGNLS

-884 LVPDINSIDPHLKV
+884 LIPDINAIDPHLKV
-898 ARTMNYSLGVQREMP
+898 ARAMNYSFGVQHEMP

-919 VSYVGNEGRHLIR
+919 ASYVGNQGRHLLR

-959 QLRPYLGYNRILAFL
+959 QLRPYLGYNRILMFL
-974 SDSTSNYNGLQVYA
+974 SDSTSNYNAVQVYA

-1018 DPVDRRY
+1018 NPVVRRF

-1030 DFDRRNIFAVT
+1030 DFDRRNVLAIT
-1041 YIYSSPF
+1041 YIYDSPF
-1048 FRNRGGFVG
+1048 FRNRGGFAG
-1057 SALGGW
+1057 TALGGW

-1078 VLATAALGN
+1078 ILANTALGK

-1100 GQSITVPNPNAS
+1100 GQSVTVANPNAS

-1122 PSPISP
+1122 PSATSP
-1128 GTSGVGSIKGPDFF
+1128 GTSGVGSVTGPDFF

-1160 LMFQADFFNV
+1160 LMFQADLFNI

-1180 LGNATVTVGSGNFGG
+1180 LGSATLTVGSGNFGA

>member
-1 MSSHNAVRGLES
+1 MKTK
-13 VNVRDFPLAASQKRV
+13 LA
-28 GKKKGGPPGGIG
+28 
-40 ERQDLYF
+40 
-47 FEGGVLVR
+47 
-55 TNRSESNRV
+55 NRV
-64 VWGGEFPG
+64 VRSGQRFSRSVSGK
-72 FVLKTAALMVAALLT
+72 LAAFVAALLLT
-87 TWVVDTAAAQSIFGR
+87 LFLDVLAAQGIFGR
-102 IAGSVTDSQGG
+102 ISGTVMDSQQGA
-113 SVAGVRITI
+113 VAGAKVSILNQDTRLQR
-122 VNEETKLERQ
+122 VV
-132 TTTDSNGYYVAS
+132 TTDTNGYYVAS
-144 DLPVGAYSVI
+144 DLPVGVYSVS
-154 AEQSGFKTLKKT
+154 AEQTGFKTVSST
-166 GNDLS
+166 GNDLV
-171 AGARLTVDLSLPLG
+171 AGAHITVDLTLPIG
-185 EISQKIEVADV
+185 EISQRVEVAAI
-196 AETVNTTSGELARTI
+196 AESVNTTSGELARTI
-211 DSNEVKDVALNGRNY
+211 DSNQVKAVALNGRNY

-257 NGNRNDSN
+257 NGNRNDAN
-265 SLSVDGGFNLDS
+265 SLSVDGGFNLYS
-277 GSNSSQIN
+277 GSNSSQVN

-322 DSFHGTL
+322 DGFHGTL

-347 VKGPL
+347 IKGPL

-365 KRGKLFFFAG
+365 KRGKFFFFG
-375 EEWKRIRR
+375 GQEWKRIRR
-383 FANAATRTLPTSA
+383 FANPAVRTLPTSA
-396 EISGDFSALLA
+396 EINGDFSALLA
-407 LPKPIQLYMPGQ
+407 LPSPIHLHMPGQ
-419 PTVPIPGNN
+419 PGVPIPGNN
-428 VASLITTDGK
+428 IATLITTDGK
-438 AIGTVYAAMRQEASS
+438 GIGAVYDTMRQAASS
-453 VTDITTKTAS
+453 VTDNSTKTAS
-463 NGTFQPTNPFDWRE
+463 NGIFQPTNPFDWRE
-477 DLVRIDFSINEK
+477 DLIRIDYIITAK

-512 GGVLPTT
+512 SGVLPTT

-526 GYSYQVGEV
+526 GYSVQLGEV
-535 WLINSN
+535 WLVTPQII
-541 LVNTARVNASWNS
+541 NTAKINVSWNS
-554 QHIPPVGNSWK
+554 QHIPPVGDLWQ
-565 RSTYGFA
+565 RGTYGFA
-572 FPTVFNGGLFPAGIP
+572 FPTVFAGGLFPEGIP
-587 DVTVGPITDVQTRK
+587 DVTVSAITG
-601 VVVPGLA
+601 VPGLA

-632 QKGSHTFKTGVLVV
+632 QKGAHTFKTGILVV
-646 RNRKDQNGRPGLNN
+646 RNRKDQNGRPGLNG
-660 ASYNGTVVFNS
+660 ASYNGTVLFNS
-671 SNSRSTGDTFADAL
+671 SNTRSTGDPFADAL

-690 QYTETSSDPVGH
+690 QYTETSSDPIGH
-702 FRFTDYEAYVADT
+702 FRFTAYEGYVADT
-715 WKATRHL
+715 WRATRHL
-722 SLDFGVRYQH
+722 SLEFGVRYQH
-732 SGPTYTQGNNVTSFN
+732 PGPTYTQGNNITSFDP
-747 ASLYNPAQAVTVTSK
+747 ALYNPAQAVIVTSK
-762 NTVDTTKGGNRFNGL
+762 NTIDSSKGGNRFNGL
-777 VRPGSGVP
+777 VRAGNGVP
-785 ADQLGRVPN
+785 ADQLARVPN
-794 GNSSQVLAVP
+794 GNSPQVLAVP

-811 YDPEN
+811 YDAEN
-816 LFAPRFGFYYSPF
+816 LFAPRFGFSYSPF

-848 GNIIYPLLNA
+848 GNIIYPLLNT

-863 VASFVNANLS
+863 VASFQNVNLS
-873 NPSGGSAPATG
+873 NTSGGAGTQTG
-884 LVPDINSIDPHLKV
+884 LLPDINVIDPRLKV
-898 ARTMNYSLGVQREMP
+898 ARTMNYSLGVQHELP

-919 VSYVGNEGRHLIR
+919 VSYVGNEGRDLIR

-959 QLRPYLGYNRILAFL
+959 QLRPYLGYNRILMFL
-974 SDSTSNYNGLQVYA
+974 SDSTSNYNALQVYA

-1013 GAHSD
+1013 GARSD

-1030 DFDRRNIFAVT
+1030 DFDRRNVVAVT
-1041 YIYSSPF
+1041 YIYDSPF
-1048 FRNRGGFVG
+1048 FRKRGGFVG
-1057 SALGGW
+1057 AALGGW

-1078 VLATAALGN
+1078 MLANAALGK
-1087 GTNVS
+1087 GTNVN

-1100 GQSITVPNPNAS
+1100 GQSITVPDPSAS
-1112 QWFNPAAFAN
+1112 QWFNAAAFAN
-1122 PSPISP
+1122 PSATSP
-1128 GTSGVGSIKGPDFF
+1128 GTSGVGSMLGPGFF

-1147 LRKYFKLPREGMN
+1147 LRKVFKLPREGMN
-1160 LMFQADFFNV
+1160 LMFQADLFNI

-1180 LGNATVTVGSGNFGG
+1180 LGSATLTVGSGNFGA
-1195 VGAAVNPR
+1195 VGGAVNPR

>member
-1 MSSHNAVRGLES
+1 MKIK
-13 VNVRDFPLAASQKRV
+13 LAKST
-28 GKKKGGPPGGIG
+28 
-40 ERQDLYF
+40 E
-47 FEGGVLVR
+47 
-55 TNRSESNRV
+55 V
-64 VWGGEFPG
+64 VWGVEQFFG
-72 FVLKTAALMVAALLT
+72 FVSPKLML
-87 TWVVDTAAAQSIFGR
+87 AAAVLLLIMFAEAAVGQSIFGR
-102 IAGSVTDSQGG
+102 ISGTVTDTQGG
-113 SVAGVRITI
+113 AVAGVKITI
-122 VNEETKLERQ
+122 VNEDTRLERG
-132 TTTDSNGYYVAS
+132 TTTDANGYYVAS
-144 DLPVGAYSVI
+144 DLPVGVYSVI
-154 AEQSGFKTLKKT
+154 GEQAGFKSVKKT
-166 GNDLS
+166 GNDLV
-171 AGARLTVDLSLPLG
+171 AGARLTVDLSLQIG
-185 EISQKIEVADV
+185 SISQQVEVAAV
-196 AETVNTTSGELARTI
+196 AESVNTTSGELARTI

-226 MQLLSLIP
+226 MQLLSLLP

-265 SLSVDGGFNLDS
+265 SLSVDGGYNLDS
-277 GSNSSQIN
+277 GSNSSQVN

-322 DSFHGTL
+322 DTFHGSV
-329 FEFIRNDALDA
+329 FEFIRNDVLDA

-347 VKGPL
+347 IKGPL

-383 FANAATRTLPTSA
+383 FANAAVRTLPTTA
-396 EISGDFSALLA
+396 EINGDFSALLA
-407 LPKPIQLYMPGQ
+407 LPSPIQLHMPGK
-419 PTVPIPGNN
+419 PSVPIPGNN
-428 VASLITTDGK
+428 IASLITTDGK
-438 AIGTVYAAMRQEASS
+438 AIGAVYGGMRQVASS
-453 VTDITTKTAS
+453 LADNASKTAT
-463 NGTFQPTNPFDWRE
+463 NGTFQPSNPFSWRE
-477 DLVRIDFSINEK
+477 DLVRIDYNINAK
-489 HSLYGRYIH
+489 HTLYGRYIH
-498 DNYNLIDPFGTFSQ
+498 DNFDLIDPFGTFSM

-526 GYSYQVGEV
+526 GFSYQVGEV
-535 WLINSN
+535 WLISPQ
-541 LVNTARVNASWNS
+541 LVNTAKITASWNS
-554 QHIPPVGNSWK
+554 QHIPPVGNTWK
-565 RSTYGFA
+565 RSTYNFA
-572 FPTVFNGGLFPAGIP
+572 FPTVFGGGLFPGGIP
-587 DVTVGPITDVQTRK
+587 DVSVSPITG
-601 VVVPGLA
+601 VPG
-608 PFEGPA
+608 PSSFEGPA
-614 FSLLSPVTDIAP
+614 FSLLSPTTDITP

-632 QKGSHTFKTGVLVV
+632 QKGSHTFKTGVLVA
-646 RNRKDQNGRPGLNN
+646 RNRKDQNARPGLNN
-660 ASYNGTVVFNS
+660 ASYNGTVLFNS
-671 SNSRSTGDTFADAL
+671 SNTNTTGDPFADAL
-685 LGNFQ
+685 LGNYQ
-690 QYTETSSDPVGH
+690 QYTETSSDPIGH
-702 FRFTDYEAYVADT
+702 FRFTEIEAYVADT

-722 SLDFGVRYQH
+722 SLEFGLRYQRP
-732 SGPTYTQGNNVTSFN
+732 GPTYTQGNNVTGFDP
-747 ASLYNPAQAVTVTSK
+747 SLYDPAQAVTVTSK
-762 NTVDTTKGGNRFNGL
+762 NTIDTTKGGNRFNGL

-785 ADQLGRVPN
+785 ADQLARVQN
-794 GNSSQVLAVP
+794 GNSPQVLAVP

-811 YDPEN
+811 YDAEN
-816 LFAPRFGFYYSPF
+816 LFAPRFGFSYSPF
-829 KDDRTAI
+829 RDDRTAI
-836 RGGFGIFYDKPE
+836 RGGLGIFYDKPQ
-848 GNIIYPLLNA
+848 GNIIYPLLNS

-863 VASFVNANLS
+863 VASFQNGNLA

-884 LVPDINSIDPHLKV
+884 LVPDINTIDPHFKV
-898 ARTMNYSLGVQREMP
+898 ARSMSYSLGVQRELP

-932 QPDINQPSFAVLQA
+932 QPDINQPSFALLQA

-959 QLRPYLGYNRILAFL
+959 QLRPYKGYNRILAFV
-974 SDSTSNYNGLQVYA
+974 SDSTSNYNAFQVYA

-1041 YIYSSPF
+1041 YIYDFPF
-1048 FRNRGGFVG
+1048 LRNRGGFAG

-1063 QLSGITRAQSGQPIT
+1063 QFSGITRAQSGQPIT
-1078 VLATAALGN
+1078 ILANTALGVN
-1087 GTNVS
+1087 TNVN
-1092 GRRANLVP
+1092 GRRANLVS
-1100 GQSITVPNPNAS
+1100 GQSITVPNPSAS
-1112 QWFNPAAFAN
+1112 LWFNPAAFAN
-1122 PSPISP
+1122 PSPTSP
-1128 GTSGVGSIKGPDFF
+1128 GSSGVGSVTGPGFF

-1147 LRKYFKLPREGMN
+1147 LRKSFKLPREGMN
-1160 LMFQADFFNV
+1160 LMFQADVFNV

-1180 LGNATVTVGSGNFGG
+1180 LGNATLTVGSGNFGA
-1195 VGAAVNPR
+1195 VGSNVNAR

>member
-1 MSSHNAVRGLES
+1 LWKA
-13 VNVRDFPLAASQKRV
+13 
-28 GKKKGGPPGGIG
+28 
-40 ERQDLYF
+40 
-47 FEGGVLVR
+47 
-55 TNRSESNRV
+55 
-64 VWGGEFPG
+64 
-72 FVLKTAALMVAALLT
+72 AALVFAVLLT
-87 TWVVDTAAAQSIFGR
+87 TWVSDRAAAQSIFGR
-102 IAGSVTDSQGG
+102 IAGTVTDAQG
-113 SVAGVRITI
+113 SAVAGVKITI
-122 VNEETKLERQ
+122 VSEETKLARG
-132 TTTDSNGYYVAS
+132 TTTDSNGFYVAS
-144 DLPVGAYSVI
+144 DLPVGVYSVI
-154 AEQSGFKTLKKT
+154 AEQSGFKIVKKT
-166 GNDLS
+166 GNDLV
-171 AGARLTVDLSLPLG
+171 AGGRLTVDIGLQIGALS
-185 EISQKIEVADV
+185 QQVEVAAV
-196 AETVNTTSGELARTI
+196 AEAVNTTSGELARTI

-257 NGNRNDSN
+257 NGNRNDSS

-277 GSNSSQIN
+277 GSNGSQIN
-285 NVGIDFIREVAVKSS
+285 NVGIDFIREVVVKSS

-322 DSFHGTL
+322 DSFHGAL
-329 FEFIRNDALDA
+329 FEYIRNDALDA

-347 VKGPL
+347 KKGPL

-383 FANAATRTLPTSA
+383 LANSAPRNLPTA
-396 EISGDFSALLA
+396 AQINGDFSALLA
-407 LPKPIQLYMPGQ
+407 LPAPIVLKTPANAPAGC
-419 PTVPIPGNN
+419 TITNN
-428 VASLITTDGK
+428 VLSSACITTDGK
-438 AIGTVYAAMRQEASS
+438 AIGAVYNAMRQAASS
-453 VTDITTKTAS
+453 VADITSKTGS
-463 NGTFQPTNPFDWRE
+463 VGTFQPTNPFDWRE
-477 DLVRIDFSINEK
+477 DLVRIDYTISTK

-512 GGVLPTT
+512 SGILPTT

-535 WLINSN
+535 WLISPT

-554 QHIPPVGNSWK
+554 QHIPPVGDAWK

-572 FPTVFNGGLFPAGIP
+572 FSTVFNGGLFPGGIP
-587 DVTVGPITDVQTRK
+587 DVSVGTAPG
-601 VVVPGLA
+601 VPA
-608 PFEGPA
+608 PASFEGPG
-614 FSLLSPVTDIAP
+614 FSLLSPTTDIAP

-632 QKGSHTFKTGVLVV
+632 QKGAHTFKTGVLVV
-646 RNRKDQNGRPGLNN
+646 RNRKDQNARPGLNN
-660 ASYNGTVVFNS
+660 ASYNGTVVFNI
-671 SNSRSTGDTFADAL
+671 SNTNTTNDPFADAL
-685 LGNFQ
+685 LGNYQ
-690 QYTETSSDPVGH
+690 QYNETSSDPIGH

-722 SLDFGVRYQH
+722 SLEFGVRYQH
-732 SGPTYTQGNNVTSFN
+732 PGSTYTQGNNVTSFN
-747 ASLYNPAQAVTVTSK
+747 PSLYDPAQAVTVTSK

-777 VRPGSGVP
+777 VRPGTGVP

-794 GNSSQVLAVP
+794 GNSPQVLAVP

-811 YDPEN
+811 FDSEN
-816 LFAPRFGFYYSPF
+816 LFAPRVGFSYSPF
-829 KDDRTAI
+829 KGDRTAL

-848 GNIIYPLLNA
+848 GNIIYPLLNT

-863 VASFVNANLS
+863 VASFQNGNLS
-873 NPSGGSAPATG
+873 NPSGGAAPATG
-884 LVPDINSIDPHLKV
+884 LIPDIQAIAPNLKV
-898 ARTMNYSLGVQREMP
+898 ARTMNYSLGVQHEMP
-913 LGILFE
+913 LGILLE

-952 AQQLTTN
+952 AQQKTTN
-959 QLRPYLGYNRILAFL
+959 QLRPYLGYNRILMYEG
-974 SDSTSNYNGLQVYA
+974 DSTSNYNALQVYA
-988 TKRKGDFM
+988 TKRKGDFQ

-1002 FSKALTDASVL
+1002 YSKALTDASVL

-1018 DPVDRRY
+1018 NPVDRRY

-1030 DFDRRNIFAVT
+1030 DFDRRNVVAIT
-1041 YIYSSPF
+1041 YIYNSPF

-1057 SALGGW
+1057 TALGGW
-1063 QLSGITRAQSGQPIT
+1063 ELSGITRAQSGQPIT
-1078 VLATAALGN
+1078 ILANAPLGGTMVN
-1087 GTNVS
+1087 GKLVGSANVN
-1092 GRRANLVP
+1092 GRRADLVP
-1100 GQSITVPNPNAS
+1100 GQSITVANPNAS
-1112 QWFNPAAFAN
+1112 QWFNPKAFQN
-1122 PSPISP
+1122 PSLTSP
-1128 GTSGVGSIKGPDFF
+1128 GTSGVGSVIGPDFF
-1142 ATDLS
+1142 ATDVS
-1147 LRKYFKLPREGMN
+1147 VRKYFKLPREGMN
-1160 LMFQADFFNV
+1160 LMFQADMFNL

-1180 LGNATVTVGSGNFGG
+1180 LGNATLTFGSGNFGA
-1195 VGAAVNPR
+1195 VGTSVNAR